1 MTWKIYG
8 HPSDPA
14 GPAADETENLNGEN
28 REGGEPTPPQDSLAR
43 LQAELEAV
51 TAESEQWRD
60 RFLRKAAEFEN
71 FRKRTE
77 KEKLDSSLLAKSSV
91 VMEFLPIADACE
103 RALESL
109 KSPTGESQSLEQ
121 YREGVQ
127 LLYKQLGDTL
137 TRLGVTPIQAEGE
150 KFDPHIHEALSREIS
165 DKHEENTITLVLR
178 RGYLHNGRL
187 LRPAQVI
194 VSAQPP
200 QDPESTQ

>member
-1 MTWKIYG
+1 MTWKMYG

-14 GPAADETENLNGEN
+14 GPAADETENLNGEK
-28 REGGEPTPPQDSLAR
+28 REGEDTAPPQEPVAR
-43 LQAELEAV
+43 LQAELETV
-51 TAESEQWRD
+51 KAESEQWRD

-77 KEKLDSSLLAKSSV
+77 KEKLDSSLLAKGSV

-109 KSPTGESQSLEQ
+109 NSAKADSQSLDH

-137 TRLGVTPIQAEGE
+137 ARLGVEPIHAEGE
-150 KFDPHIHEALSREIS
+150 EFDPHLHEALSREVNGT
-165 DKHEENTITLVLR
+165 HEENTITLVLR
-178 RGYLHNGRL
+178 RGYLFHGRL

-194 VSAQPP
+194 VSTRP
-200 QDPESTQ
+200 QDPEPTH